1 MGLALCA
8 MILVIAM
15 ATYGWN
21 MRILD
26 GLCTQSFITTELA
39 KHAFT
44 VVLIDKLASTRFEL
58 QLRWSSLPST
68 HFRVLFVV
76 NVAHTWLSNVA
87 SKQNAKQTNKQTK
100 QTNKTTSM
108 SSSHIVLEL
117 APILNT
123 FVCLWW
129 VRSIPYSVGA
139 RSHNAL
145 CSHFF
150 YSHFGSVSFDLTVW
164 FSIACCRRISILP

>member
-39 KHAFT
+39 KHVFT
-44 VVLIDKLASTRFEL
+44 AMLIDESASTRFEL
-58 QLRWSSLPST
+58 QLRWSSLPSA

-76 NVAHTWLSNVA
+76 NVEQTWLSNVA
-87 SKQNAKQTNKQTK
+87 AKQKAKQTNKQIK

-123 FVCLWW
+123 FVCVWW
-129 VRSIPYSVGA
+129 IRSIPYSVGV

-150 YSHFGSVSFDLTVW
+150 YCHFGSVSFDLAVW
-164 FSIACCRRISILP
+164 CSFACGYMC

>member
-1 MGLALCA
+1 
-8 MILVIAM
+8 
-15 ATYGWN
+15 

-39 KHAFT
+39 KHVFT
-44 VVLIDKLASTRFEL
+44 AMLIDESASTRFEL

-123 FVCLWW
+123 FVC
-129 VRSIPYSVGA
+129 VYGEFA
-139 RSHNAL
+139 RSHILLELAPIMH
-145 CSHFF
+145 CVVIS
-150 YSHFGSVSFDLTVW
+150 
-164 FSIACCRRISILP
+164 SIAISDLCRLT

>member
-1 MGLALCA
+1 MGLALRA
-8 MILVIAM
+8 RIPVIAM
-15 ATYGWN
+15 VSYGWN

-39 KHAFT
+39 KHVFT
-44 VVLIDKLASTRFEL
+44 VMLIDESAYTRFEL
-58 QLRWSSLPST
+58 LLRWSSLPSA

-76 NVAHTWLSNVA
+76 NVEQTWLSNVA
-87 SKQNAKQTNKQTK
+87 SKQKAKQTNKQTK

-123 FVCLWW
+123 FVC
-129 VRSIPYSVGA
+129 VYGEFA
-139 RSHNAL
+139 RSHILLELAPIMH
-145 CSHFF
+145 CVVIS
-150 YSHFGSVSFDLTVW
+150 
-164 FSIACCRRISILP
+164 SIAISDLCRLT

>member
-1 MGLALCA
+1 
-8 MILVIAM
+8 
-15 ATYGWN
+15 

-39 KHAFT
+39 KHVFT
-44 VVLIDKLASTRFEL
+44 AMLIDESASTRFEL
-58 QLRWSSLPST
+58 QLRWSSLPSA

-76 NVAHTWLSNVA
+76 NVEQTWLSNVA
-87 SKQNAKQTNKQTK
+87 SKQKAKQTNKQIK

-123 FVCLWW
+123 FVC
-129 VRSIPYSVGA
+129 VYGEFA
-139 RSHNAL
+139 RSHILLELAPIMH
-145 CSHFF
+145 CVVIS
-150 YSHFGSVSFDLTVW
+150 
-164 FSIACCRRISILP
+164 SIAISDLCRLT

>member
-1 MGLALCA
+1 
-8 MILVIAM
+8 
-15 ATYGWN
+15 

-76 NVAHTWLSNVA
+76 NVEQTWLSNVA
-87 SKQNAKQTNKQTK
+87 SEQKAEQTNKQIK

-123 FVCLWW
+123 FVC
-129 VRSIPYSVGA
+129 VYGEFA
-139 RSHNAL
+139 RSHILLELAPIMH
-145 CSHFF
+145 CVVIS
-150 YSHFGSVSFDLTVW
+150 
-164 FSIACCRRISILP
+164 SIAISDLCRLT

>member
-1 MGLALCA
+1 
-8 MILVIAM
+8 
-15 ATYGWN
+15 

-39 KHAFT
+39 KHVFT
-44 VVLIDKLASTRFEL
+44 VMLIDESASTRFEL
-58 QLRWSSLPST
+58 QLRWSSLPSG

-76 NVAHTWLSNVA
+76 NVEQTWLSNVA
-87 SKQNAKQTNKQTK
+87 SEQKAKQTNKQIK

-123 FVCLWW
+123 FVC
-129 VRSIPYSVGA
+129 VYGEFA
-139 RSHNAL
+139 RSHILLELAPIMH
-145 CSHFF
+145 CVVIS
-150 YSHFGSVSFDLTVW
+150 
-164 FSIACCRRISILP
+164 SIAISDLCRLT

>member
-1 MGLALCA
+1 MGLALRA
-8 MILVIAM
+8 RIPVIAM
-15 ATYGWN
+15 VSYGWN

-76 NVAHTWLSNVA
+76 NVHIHGCPMSLLNKTLNKQT
-87 SKQNAKQTNKQTK
+87 SKQNKQTK
-100 QTNKTTSM
+100 PHPCHPHILYW
-108 SSSHIVLEL
+108 SSLPYWIHLCVCVYGEFARSHILLEL
-117 APILNT
+117 APIMHC
-123 FVCLWW
+123 V
-129 VRSIPYSVGA
+129 VIS
-139 RSHNAL
+139 
-145 CSHFF
+145 
-150 YSHFGSVSFDLTVW
+150 
-164 FSIACCRRISILP
+164 SIAISDLCRLT

>member
-1 MGLALCA
+1 
-8 MILVIAM
+8 
-15 ATYGWN
+15 

-39 KHAFT
+39 KHVFT
-44 VVLIDKLASTRFEL
+44 AMLIDESASTRFEL
-58 QLRWSSLPST
+58 QLRWSSLPSG

-76 NVAHTWLSNVA
+76 NAEQTWLSNVA
-87 SKQNAKQTNKQTK
+87 SKQKAKQTNKQMK

-123 FVCLWW
+123 FVC
-129 VRSIPYSVGA
+129 VYGEFA
-139 RSHNAL
+139 RSHILLELAPIMH
-145 CSHFF
+145 CVVIS
-150 YSHFGSVSFDLTVW
+150 
-164 FSIACCRRISILP
+164 SIAISDLCRLT

>member
-1 MGLALCA
+1 
-8 MILVIAM
+8 
-15 ATYGWN
+15 

-39 KHAFT
+39 KHVFT
-44 VVLIDKLASTRFEL
+44 IMLIDESAYTRFEL
-58 QLRWSSLPST
+58 QLRWSSLPSA

-76 NVAHTWLSNVA
+76 NVEQTWLSNVA
-87 SKQNAKQTNKQTK
+87 SKQKAKQTNKQIK

-123 FVCLWW
+123 FVCA
-129 VRSIPYSVGA
+129 YGEFA
-139 RSHNAL
+139 RSHILLELAPIMH
-145 CSHFF
+145 CVVIS
-150 YSHFGSVSFDLTVW
+150 
-164 FSIACCRRISILP
+164 SIAISDLCRLT